1 MSETLPIPSLMSFD
15 VQQIRSQFP
24 ILQQQVNG
32 KPLIYFDNA
41 ATSQKPLAVIKAISD
56 YYEQYNSNIH
66 RSAHHLA
73 QLGEKAYEGARAT
86 IAKHINAASDVEI
99 NFVRG
104 TTEAINL
111 VAQTYGRQNVKA
123 GDEIII
129 PEMEH
134 HSNIVPW
141 QMLCEEKGA
150 TLKVIPINDKGEIIF
165 EEYLKLLSP
174 KTKIVS
180 IAYVSNAL
188 GTIHPVKEVIAAA
201 HKVGAVVFIDGAQ
214 ALPHMKVDVQDLD
227 CDFLGFSG
235 HKVFAGTGIG
245 VLYGKKELLEAM
257 PPYMGGGEMIKTVS
271 FKGTTYNALPYKFEA
286 GTPHIQGGISL
297 GAAID
302 YINEIGL
309 DEIAAYEHE
318 LLVYGTQQLSAIEG
332 LRIVGTAENKSSVIS
347 FLINDIHPYD
357 LGVLLNEQGI
367 AIRTGH
373 HCCQPLMDRF
383 NIEGTCRASFA
394 FYNTKEEIDALA
406 TALRRAVKVL
416 S

>member
-1 MSETLPIPSLMSFD
+1 MNDS
-15 VQQIRSQFP
+15 IRAQFP
-24 ILQQQVNG
+24 ILHQIVNG
-32 KPLIYFDNA
+32 KPLIYLDNA
-41 ATSQKPLAVIKAISD
+41 ATSQKPLAVINAIKD

-66 RSAHHLA
+66 RGAHHLA
-73 QLGEKAYEGARAT
+73 QLATEKYENARTAV
-86 IAKHINAASDVEI
+86 AQHINASEREI

-111 VAQTYGRQNVKA
+111 VATSYGRKFINA
-123 GDEIII
+123 GDEIIVS
-129 PEMEH
+129 EMEH

-150 TLKVIPINDKGEIIF
+150 TLRVIPINDAGEIIF
-165 EEYLKLLSP
+165 EDYLKLLSE

-180 IAYVSNAL
+180 IAYISNAL
-188 GTIHPVKEVIAAA
+188 GSIHPVKEVISEA

-214 ALPHMKVDVQDLD
+214 ALPHKKVDVKDLD

-245 VLYGKKELLEAM
+245 ILYGKEKLLEAM
-257 PPYMGGGEMIKTVS
+257 NPYMGGGEMIKSVS
-271 FKGTTYNALPYKFEA
+271 FAGTTYNDLPYKFEA
-286 GTPHIQGGISL
+286 GTPHIEGGISL
-297 GAAID
+297 GAAIN

-309 DEIAAYEHE
+309 DKIAAYEDE
-318 LLVYGTQQLSAIEG
+318 LLAYVTEKFLEVDG
-332 LRIVGTAENKSSVIS
+332 LRIVGTAKNKASVIS

-373 HCCQPLMDRF
+373 HCCQPLMDRLK
-383 NIEGTCRASFA
+383 IEGTCRASFA
-394 FYNTKEEIDALA
+394 FYNTKEEIDA
-406 TALRRAVKVL
+406 TVYALKRAAKIL